1 MRPVRLGDLA
11 VICGHR
17 RRMFE
22 EAGKDAVALDA
33 MQAPFADWLRP
44 RLEDGRYFGFVVE
57 DGGTVIAGVGLML
70 LDWPPHPLHPE
81 SSSRGYVLNV
91 FVEPAHRGRG
101 IAVELMLAA
110 EAEFR
115 RRGVVYQVLHAS
127 DLGRPVYEGLGW
139 EVSPEMGKAV

>member
-1 MRPVRLGDLA
+1 MRSVRPGDLA

-17 RRMFE
+17 GRMFE
-22 EAGKDAVALDA
+22 EAGKGPAALDA
-33 MQAPFADWLRP
+33 MKAPFADWLMP

-57 DGGTVIAGVGLML
+57 DDGAVIAGVGLML

-81 SSSRGYVLNV
+81 SCTRGYVLNV
-91 FVEPAHRGRG
+91 FVEPAYRGRG

-127 DLGRPVYEGLGW
+127 ELGRPVYERLGW